1 MFRKHCLLY
10 ARENTSK
17 RRKLTSK
24 MSQEKKSQT
33 ANMQKNE
40 YRLEREEILLKEN
53 KDGIFYLNYS

>member
-1 MFRKHCLLY
+1 
-10 ARENTSK
+10 
-17 RRKLTSK
+17 

-53 KDGIFYLNYS
+53 KDCIFYLNYS